1 MLELR
6 SILIKNAEIRSK
18 TGSKMSKTYYLFAE
32 NIQTDSP
39 QSLFDPVFWQAQ
51 QAILGSAKGRGITY
65 FLNTKDRWGVNC
77 ALRHYYRGG
86 LFGKLVKDHFL
97 FSGINQCR
105 SIKEFNLLQQLKQ
118 KNLPVPKPIAAR
130 VIRSGCCYQA
140 DILIEL
146 IENGQD
152 LVAILQKRPLEH
164 DVWHNI
170 GKLIRQLHDQQV
182 FHSDLNA
189 HNILLQSLENQKDK
203 LWLLDFDKC
212 DFQSGN
218 NWKQENLQRLQR
230 SFQKEVKRYHIHF
243 NENNWQQLLNGYK
256 E

>member
-6 SILIKNAEIRSK
+6 SILIKKAEIRSK
-18 TGSKMSKTYYLFAE
+18 TGIKMSKTYYLFAQ

-39 QSLFDPVFWQAQ
+39 ESLFDPVFWQTQ
-51 QAILGSAKGRGITY
+51 QLVLGSAKGRGITY
-65 FLNTKDRWGVNC
+65 FLKTKDRWGINC

-140 DILIEL
+140 DILSEL
-146 IENGQD
+146 IENSQD
-152 LVAILQKRPLEH
+152 LVAALQKHSLHHEIWYH
-164 DVWHNI
+164 I
-170 GKLIRQLHDQQV
+170 GKLIRQLHNEQV
-182 FHSDLNA
+182 CHSDLNA
-189 HNILLQSLENQKDK
+189 HNILLQRLENHQCK

-212 DFQSGN
+212 GFKTGD
-218 NWKQENLQRLQR
+218 NWKQENLQRLYR

-243 NENNWQQLLNGYK
+243 NENNWQQLLSGYT